1 MGLKAHAIL
10 SASASHRWM
19 ACTPSARFEERYPD
33 TGEAS
38 PYAQE
43 GTKAHAVAES
53 TLIRFL
59 YPSDFSTSILP
70 DNKEMSE
77 AVAKYTD
84 TVIEKVNE
92 AKRVSKDAVVLIE
105 KRLDFSEWV
114 PEGFGTGDAVII
126 SDTAIEIC
134 DLKYG
139 KGVRVDAQGNS
150 QMRLYALGAIHEY
163 AMMYGFEKVRMTII
177 QPRLDHVDTEEMTVD
192 DLLAWGEEVK
202 KKASLAFK
210 GKGDFL
216 PGEHCRFCKGKVQ
229 CKAYKEYMTEEI
241 KLDFTPNILAPKDL
255 VTVLLKAKEIKA
267 WITEVEDFALNEA
280 LQGRMWEGLKLV
292 HGRSVRK
299 ITDPSSA
306 IQRLTENGHTDIYKP
321 QELKTITELEK
332 LIGKKQFAEI
342 LGDVVEKPEGK
353 PTLVALSDKR
363 PAIDVNDIKS
373 EFSDDL

>member
-19 ACTPSARFEERYPD
+19 ACTPSARFEENFMD

-59 YPSDFSTSILP
+59 HPSDFCVPPVPTGL
-70 DNKEMSE
+70 EMEE
-77 AVAKYTD
+77 AVRMYTD
-84 TVIEKVNE
+84 TVIEKINE
-92 AKRVSKDAVVLIE
+92 ARRVSKDAVVLIE
-105 KRLDFSEWV
+105 KRLDFSRWV

-126 SDTAIEIC
+126 SDNVLEIC

-150 QMRLYALGAIHEY
+150 QMRLYALGAINEY

-177 QPRLDHVDTEEMTVD
+177 QPRLDHVDTEEMTVGA
-192 DLLAWGEEVK
+192 LLAFGEEVK
-202 KKASLAFK
+202 KRASLAFK
-210 GKGDFL
+210 GKGDFV
-216 PGEHCRFCKGKVQ
+216 PGEHCRFCKGKVH

-241 KLDFTPNILAPKDL
+241 KLDLTPNILETKDI
-255 VTVLLKAKEIKA
+255 VSVILKAKEIKA
-267 WITEVEDFALNEA
+267 WITEVEEFALNEA
-280 LQGRMWEGLKLV
+280 LKGRTWEGLKLV

-299 ITDPSSA
+299 ITDPSGA

-363 PAIDVNDIKS
+363 PAIDVQDIKS